1 VPLKVDV
8 IRDRGSLSRE
18 IQGGMVENV
27 YRLQIMNASE
37 SPRVFRVQ
45 AAGLPTLQVAG
56 ESFFAV
62 EGAGTRMVPVKL
74 RIGAGDAR
82 PGPHRIEFEVGA
94 VGDPAVAVRERSV
107 FLVR

>member
-1 VPLKVDV
+1 
-8 IRDRGSLSRE
+8 
-18 IQGGMVENV
+18 
-27 YRLQIMNASE
+27 
-37 SPRVFRVQ
+37 
-45 AAGLPTLQVAG
+45 
-56 ESFFAV
+56 
-62 EGAGTRMVPVKL
+62 MVPVKL